1 MPKIPTPKRPR
12 TAKRPVT
19 KTAGREDGAQ
29 TRRQLIEVAG
39 RVFAEQ
45 GYVRATSKEIC
56 EIAGTNLA
64 AVNYHF
70 DGKDGL
76 YAAVLEEAHARL
88 VSIEFV
94 ATATRGD
101 PDIGDVLRTLLTRA
115 VGHMTQQDRD
125 TWALRV
131 LSREIL
137 APTPLANRMIANQVL
152 PKFKLMSGPVAR
164 ALGVPANHPS
174 VNRCLV
180 NIIGPCAFLLITNPD
195 WHKQVFPSLSL
206 DAEALVEHMV
216 TFALGGLQAVAD
228 NLKRKKSK

>member
-1 MPKIPTPKRPR
+1 MPKRRR
-12 TAKRPVT
+12 TEKRPVA

-39 RVFAEQ
+39 RLFAEH
-45 GYVRATSKEIC
+45 GYLRTTSKEIC
-56 EIAGTNLA
+56 EVAGANLA

-94 ATATRGD
+94 TTATRGD
-101 PDIGDVLRTLLTRA
+101 ADIGTTLRTLLTRA
-115 VGHMTQQDRD
+115 VGQITQHDRD
-125 TWALRV
+125 AWALRV

-137 APTPLANRMIANQVL
+137 APTPLADRMIANQVL
-152 PKFKLMSGPVAR
+152 PKFKLLSGPISR
-164 ALGVPANHPS
+164 ALGVPANHPA

-195 WHKQVFPSLSL
+195 WHKQVFPSLGL
-206 DAEALVEHMV
+206 DAQALVDHMV
-216 TFALGGLQAVAD
+216 TFALGGLQAVAAE
-228 NLKRKKSK
+228 LKRVKSK